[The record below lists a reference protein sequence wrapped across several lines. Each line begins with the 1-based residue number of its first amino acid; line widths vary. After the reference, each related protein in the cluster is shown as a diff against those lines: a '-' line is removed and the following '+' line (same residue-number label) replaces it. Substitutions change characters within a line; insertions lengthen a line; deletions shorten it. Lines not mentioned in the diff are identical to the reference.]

1 MKDLK
6 HIKRFNEAQENLNIS
21 DVRRSF
27 SLENLRKA
35 FEAGRTVSN
44 YKGEWQET
52 YNDDYTS
59 AKYETFEDWIKNYV

>member
-1 MKDLK
+1 MSK
-6 HIKRFNEAQENLNIS
+6 ENKTLDKPQNGNDFIA

-27 SLENLRKA
+27 TVEDLRKA

-52 YNDDYTS
+52 YSDDYTS
-59 AKYETFEDWIKNYV
+59 EKYEKFEDWLKNYA